1 MELNPDKTKV
11 LSIGNYHIE
20 FEYTLQGSIIERVS
34 HMKDVGVTIQSNLK
48 YTVHC
53 NVIIRRA
60 HFVMRNIF
68 NTFKNQDCMF
78 YLKLFLTYVRPV
90 LEYASQIWSPILKE
104 NINRI
109 ENVQRY
115 FTRRLLY
122 NDFLTLIG
130 LNFQR

>member
-1 MELNPDKTKV
+1 
-11 LSIGNYHIE
+11 
-20 FEYTLQGSIIERVS
+20 
-34 HMKDVGVTIQSNLK
+34 
-48 YTVHC
+48 
-53 NVIIRRA
+53 
-60 HFVMRNIF
+60 MRNIF
-68 NTFKNQDCMF
+68 NTFKNHDCMF

-122 NDFLTLIG
+122 NDHLSYSDRLELLKIETLEQRRIKSDLTMFFKVYRKLFE
-130 LNFQR
+130 LNVKDFSYSNRLRGHPVTGTV